1 MVRLRVRHVQPNEG
15 PGQPQGIRQKLRT
28 RTTLGYG
35 IRERAIEG
43 TRARANG
50 GDLREAASTRRDA
63 ETTKQPESRDRG
75 RTRLQA
81 RDFVRGHLQLF
92 LPRANLEE
100 LRPGSV
106 VGCHQMQVPVLR
118 SAHPPSEQNTRKNN
132 LFCENFLRNW
142 NLNSCDL
149 IMEPSLLSGSI
160 YHNKNCKM

>member
-50 GDLREAASTRRDA
+50 GDLRETASTRRDA
-63 ETTKQPESRDRG
+63 ETTKQPASRDRG
-75 RTRLQA
+75 RTRLQT

-100 LRPGSV
+100 LRPGSI
-106 VGCHQMQVPVLR
+106 VGCHQMQVPVLK
-118 SAHPPSEQNTRKNN
+118 SPPSEQKPNR
-132 LFCENFLRNW
+132 R
-142 NLNSCDL
+142 
-149 IMEPSLLSGSI
+149 
-160 YHNKNCKM
+160 